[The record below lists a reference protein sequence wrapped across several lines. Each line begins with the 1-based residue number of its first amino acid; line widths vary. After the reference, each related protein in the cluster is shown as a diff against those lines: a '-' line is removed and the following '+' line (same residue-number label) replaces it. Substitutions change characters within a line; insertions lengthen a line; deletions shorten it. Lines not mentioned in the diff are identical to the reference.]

1 MRKDLREVIDNQDVN
16 ENDRESISKSVQDM
30 NQNKKPMNGNPNLTK
45 NKTPRIVNKDG
56 TFSDPRGD
64 GPTEGV
70 EHTYTFFID
79 SKCHI
84 FYSVFVGALSLSI
97 TKISR
102 TCTEQSTTID
112 RFSHASLES
121 LLLTKLF
128 PSVLR
133 LRQLLDME
141 TVIPKICVLMLFYLS
156 LFRFILNIFS
166 NLSLFTFCI
175 YFQHMV
181 ATLLQTVF
189 LAMVFT
195 RMTGPNNVDQ
205 RVYVS
210 KNALITLRN
219 GKLYLTFR

>member
-1 MRKDLREVIDNQDVN
+1 MALFLIREVMVPQKELNIPTHSSLIANATSSTQSLLV
-16 ENDRESISKSVQDM
+16 
-30 NQNKKPMNGNPNLTK
+30 PML
-45 NKTPRIVNKDG
+45 PRWLSSLSCI
-56 TFSDPRGD
+56 FS
-64 GPTEGV
+64 
-70 EHTYTFFID
+70 
-79 SKCHI
+79 
-84 FYSVFVGALSLSI
+84 SLSI

-102 TCTEQSTTID
+102 TCTEKSTTTD
-112 RFSHASLES
+112 RFPHASLES

-189 LAMVFT
+189 LAMAFT